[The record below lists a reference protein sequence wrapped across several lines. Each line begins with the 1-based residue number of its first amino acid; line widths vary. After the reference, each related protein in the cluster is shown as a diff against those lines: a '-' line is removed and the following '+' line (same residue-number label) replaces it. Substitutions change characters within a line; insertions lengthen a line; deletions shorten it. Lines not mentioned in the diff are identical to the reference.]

1 MTNPGLCT
9 LLGSLTGLNTTNYDK
24 KVDPTY
30 IGGICNPLANTN
42 GDPHFRGADGTRFD
56 FNGLLDRSFCLLSD
70 RRIHINMGIKG
81 YRPIANLPGTAT
93 SLDENTLAAAVEAAA
108 NEFKPRHIQ
117 ELQEEALS
125 AAEVA
130 GLLRMR
136 DNGSLP
142 ETEKVADALERE
154 VGRFRGSSGAAEDAG
169 ELGGDQAVPAAIQL
183 SEGLNS
189 VQYAKHELEARLLKG
204 KPIRSW
210 IRELQVMWRDATGA
224 QHSAFLKARDGKEQ
238 GRGAS
243 GFIQWMVIDGQEVAP
258 PFYPGSSISASGG
271 FKLLLAESRSRPG
284 RVEDEFHLKIE
295 GVVDLGVTA
304 RVAHPLMQ
312 TATEAQAHFNVHIVQ
327 LNHTEGIHGVLGQTF
342 RSEASRSHTEGIHGV
357 LGQTFRSEAS
367 RSHTEGIHGVLGQT
381 FRSEASRSV
390 RSLRHRLLTRLL
402 REPVDV
408 ESSEVGDGLL
418 DGIMQDYLTSGIAAT
433 DCVFSAAGGL
443 LDGRVDCCDRLEQG
457 GGGGGQ
463 LDGRVHDYLTSGIA
477 ASDCAF
483 AAEW

>member
-1 MTNPGLCT
+1 MVGIISILGLSLAADMETLSLIPKDVQVDWEAILNPRFKQFNDFVRWLYDKSSVDWEAILNPRFKQFNDSVSPWIPGNTGSMARTCAAFLHPGNTGSIARTCAATAVPLHLVKPLGFDITDSKLKRAGLDYWPYVVLKRAGLDYWPHVVVSVHAADLRNLKT
-9 LLGSLTGLNTTNYDK
+9 LLLSPCSPFPAVTAAPGPLGFDITDSKLKRAGLDYWPYVVVNVHDSWRVFMEYFRQQPEPKRLIAFSKRGSVPHHDIQYQPGGSDIHRRNLQTP
-24 KVDPTY
+24 PTHH
-30 IGGICNPLANTN
+30 

-224 QHSAFLKARDGKEQ
+224 TA
-238 GRGAS
+238 
-243 GFIQWMVIDGQEVAP
+243 
-258 PFYPGSSISASGG
+258 
-271 FKLLLAESRSRPG
+271 
-284 RVEDEFHLKIE
+284 
-295 GVVDLGVTA
+295 LGVPQGA
-304 RVAHPLMQ
+304 GRQGAGP
-312 TATEAQAHFNVHIVQ
+312 
-327 LNHTEGIHGVLGQTF
+327 
-342 RSEASRSHTEGIHGV
+342 RC
-357 LGQTFRSEAS
+357 
-367 RSHTEGIHGVLGQT
+367 
-381 FRSEASRSV
+381 
-390 RSLRHRLLTRLL
+390 
-402 REPVDV
+402 PPD
-408 ESSEVGDGLL
+408 SSNG
-418 DGIMQDYLTSGIAAT
+418 
-433 DCVFSAAGGL
+433 
-443 LDGRVDCCDRLEQG
+443 
-457 GGGGGQ
+457 
-463 LDGRVHDYLTSGIA
+463 
-477 ASDCAF
+477 
-483 AAEW
+483 W